1 MYRAPATLS
10 SYAVHRDVLVR
21 PRHAGHRVGMSDDKA
36 VFAAHFSR
44 RGFLTAAAGA
54 AALATAGT
62 ADADPAPEL
71 TTTAAD
77 PTRTPAI
84 AGLHLQFGADAT
96 SEVVVSWHALQ
107 PVRNA
112 RVLLGRPDGRYE
124 RSVPANTVSYTDA
137 KSGQV
142 VYAFHAALRGLHA
155 NSEYVYAALHDGA
168 EPVLAT
174 FHTAPR
180 GRAKFT
186 FTSFGDQGTPTLG
199 KRYVPPAGVNLPNP
213 PLVNDNLGSPAAGDT
228 TAGVE
233 RVRPLFHL
241 FNGDLCYAN
250 LATDR
255 VRTWWDFWTNN
266 SRSARNRP
274 WMPAAGNHENE
285 LGNGP
290 IGYAAYQTYFSVPP
304 ASGQTALTRGLW
316 YSFTVGSVRVISLA
330 NDDVCYQDG
339 GNSYVR
345 GYSGGAQKAWLE
357 TELAAARSDRD
368 VDWVVVCMHQVAIST
383 ADQFNGADLAIREEW
398 VPLFDRYGVDLVVC
412 GHEHHY
418 ERSHPIRGAQP
429 NQTRTP
435 VPAATRTD
443 VVDTTKGTVH
453 MVLGGG
459 GTSAPSNKLFF
470 TPPRCRVI
478 TSVGAPDPASG
489 KRPPIYVTEDAP
501 WSAVRDAANSYGFAA
516 FTVDPGTRR
525 GGVTSLQ
532 VTYYDVVGTDGALKP
547 FETFTLQRPR
557 SDA

>member
-1 MYRAPATLS
+1 MATGPAI
-10 SYAVHRDVLVR
+10 
-21 PRHAGHRVGMSDDKA
+21 GKCVGMTDDEKI
-36 VFAAHFSR
+36 FARHLSR
-44 RGFLTAAAGA
+44 RGFLAAAGA
-54 AALATAGT
+54 AGAVLSAGPLAGT
-62 ADADPAPEL
+62 ADAVPTGEDVSAFGPASD
-71 TTTAAD
+71 AAK
-77 PTRTPAI
+77 TPPVD
-84 AGLHLQFGADAT
+84 GLHLQFGADAAA
-96 SEVVVSWHALQ
+96 EVVVSWHTLQ

-112 RVLLGRPDGRYE
+112 RVLLGRGDGRYE
-124 RSVPANTVSYTDA
+124 RSIPAKAVSYTDA
-137 KSGQV
+137 KSGRV
-142 VYAFHAALRGLHA
+142 VYAFHTSLHGLLPD
-155 NSEYVYAALHDGA
+155 SEYIYAALHDGA

-174 FHTAPR
+174 FRTAPR

-199 KRYVPPAGVNLPNP
+199 KRYVPPAGVTLPNP

-274 WMPAAGNHENE
+274 WMPSAGNHENE

-304 ASGQTALTRGLW
+304 ASGQTDVTRGLW
-316 YSFTVGSVRVISLA
+316 YSFTVGSVRVISVA
-330 NDDVCYQDG
+330 NDDICYQDG

-357 TELAAARSDRD
+357 RELAAARADRG

-383 ADQFNGADLAIREEW
+383 ADQFNGADLGVREEW

-418 ERSHPIRGAQP
+418 ERSHPIRGAAA
-429 NQTRTP
+429 NATRTP
-435 VPAATRTD
+435 VPASTRTD

-459 GTSAPSNKLFF
+459 GTSAPSNQLFF

-478 TSVGAPDPASG
+478 TKVGDPDPKTG
-489 KRPPIYVTEDAP
+489 KRPPVYVTEDAP

-516 FTVDPGTRR
+516 FTVDPGTRH
-525 GGVTSLQ
+525 GGMTTMQ
-532 VTYYDVVGTDGALKP
+532 VTYYDVVGPGGDLKA
-547 FETFTLQRPR
+547 FETFTLRRPR